1 VVPAAPALPAAADE
15 GGRPIGGMI
24 FAAVLA
30 AVLLTW
36 LLTR

>member
-1 VVPAAPALPAAADE
+1 VSAAPALPAAAE
-15 GGRPIGGMI
+15 ESRRPIGGMI
-24 FAAVLA
+24 FAAVLV